1 MTTYVLGAGA
11 SHHAGYP
18 LCSELWPH
26 MTDWVSKTPSRNPR
40 FQEAIDT
47 VVRLNGPVTD
57 VEAAF
62 TNLCLG
68 HGAFAALA
76 PTKLRTLAR
85 NIRCCLQASFE
96 KICKRGPPAGRY
108 AALAKQLTSGD
119 AVVTFNYDVALEI
132 ELIRARKFRVRDG
145 YGFEADWDEPTS
157 DVKLLKLHGSI
168 NWTGEIAGPR
178 PGSISVGVIRPLGPY
193 VDNGQSLLPDYPG
206 VVLDSACSGR
216 GGMTDPSIT
225 MILPTHLK
233 RFGVETSFGDVWGDL
248 YQKLWNKAN
257 ELLARS
263 DRIVIIGYS
272 MPQADK
278 SAGQLLL
285 GGSNKDAPLTICCGG
300 ATWDVEQRFRR
311 AGFAN
316 IHRVDDPTFDG
327 YLAHHAA

>member
-1 MTTYVLGAGA
+1 
-11 SHHAGYP
+11 
-18 LCSELWPH
+18 
-26 MTDWVSKTPSRNPR
+26 
-40 FQEAIDT
+40 
-47 VVRLNGPVTD
+47 
-57 VEAAF
+57 
-62 TNLCLG
+62 
-68 HGAFAALA
+68 
-76 PTKLRTLAR
+76 
-85 NIRCCLQASFE
+85 
-96 KICKRGPPAGRY
+96 
-108 AALAKQLTSGD
+108 
-119 AVVTFNYDVALEI
+119 
-132 ELIRARKFRVRDG
+132 
-145 YGFEADWDEPTS
+145 
-157 DVKLLKLHGSI
+157 VKLLKLHGSI